1 MILNWTKTLIFLI
14 FFENVK
20 GWNSYSD
27 NATVVSIIKLQAL
40 DMWRLE
46 IVWSMNQS
54 GIQRNQMYEIQVGR
68 TKNMDIIDKINVSRV
83 SLEAEFS
90 VHTLVWTS
98 QLPLNCVDHLVRI
111 RHISNPL
118 LYSSWSSWK
127 TNYGDVNLAH
137 DKIKMYPNNQVLKEG
152 STVFF
157 CCVYSKDVHVTS
169 MFFGNTAYKVINI
182 SPQVKAI
189 RVENI
194 KATKLPG
201 VNFYCDENS
210 DVALNFVTFPPEK
223 PQDFR
228 CETKDM
234 RYVSCSWKSGR
245 ASNLVGRHERKYTLL
260 IRDSESV
267 SCSLDRKT
275 CGFRV
280 NPEQTNYNI
289 TLCVTNSLGEAK
301 ESYIFNIIDRVF
313 PVSEHIEVTAGVL
326 EAVVVLQLNGSF
338 TGLPLICQTELDP
351 GGTIQELQKKGADS
365 VQHYT
370 FKLQQLQPSTQY
382 SIRGRCAV
390 QGNDWG
396 RWTLLRP
403 FVTEPLVT
411 LDLWRR
417 ISESVHPNR
426 TVTLLWN
433 TVNTDSES
441 NIEVYEVCMSHRDPP
456 KSVCTNFTH
465 SPVDLT
471 IDVHMCDITVKAV
484 TQMGLSVPSHITI
497 PSAYTGG
504 MMKEKRIMGNAK
516 EFQLL
521 WSEDSATT
529 CDYIIEWCMLGSALP
544 CTLKWKSV
552 PANQTSLSLKAGDF
566 KTGVRYTFI
575 IYGCTIEGHRPH
587 EKQIGYLEEQKPTQL
602 PTLDL
607 NPSVTCSSINLK
619 WSFNEDD
626 LNNTGFI
633 TGYMITV
640 QRDSDSVSA
649 LSSYRQSIDDPHI
662 KSFTFS
668 DLQEDQPYTFR
679 LAVCTSV
686 GCGLE
691 TIGTFRTG
699 KNSYLLMAR
708 IFIPLMVL
716 VGCCFC
722 LCAYRKIIIP
732 EEAIGFLHIKALDLD
747 EDLYE
752 ASEKIHTLRIEEC
765 NWCDVEISDMR
776 TTMAGKTWLTS
787 VEDPSCSFISP
798 KVTIPSSLMVPYQL
812 TANMWDGQ
820 VYGTATSLTNFTYVS
835 AVQQD
840 LPAEMFKTP
849 DKEGTKK
856 VPENPRC
863 MSDYDLSSHLSA
875 QNSILPQ

>member
-1 MILNWTKTLIFLI
+1 MLEEYMSTKMILIWTKTLIFLI
-14 FFENVK
+14 FFQNVK
-20 GWNSYSD
+20 GWNSHSD
-27 NATVVSIIKLQAL
+27 NAIVPSIIKLRAL

-46 IVWSMNQS
+46 MVWSMNQS
-54 GIQRNQMYEIQVGR
+54 GIPRNQMYEIQIGR
-68 TKNMDIIDKINVSRV
+68 TKNMDIIDTINVSRV
-83 SLEAEFS
+83 SLETEFS

-111 RHISNPL
+111 RYISNPL

-137 DKIKMYPNNQVLKEG
+137 DNIKMYPVDQVLKEG

-157 CCVYSKDVHVTS
+157 CCIYSKDVNVTS
-169 MFFGNTAYKVINI
+169 MYFGNTAYKVINI

-194 KATKLPG
+194 KATEWPG
-201 VNFYCDENS
+201 VNFCCDES
-210 DVALNFVTFPPEK
+210 KALNSVTFPPEK

-234 RYVSCSWKSGR
+234 RKISCSWISGR
-245 ASNLVGRHERKYTLL
+245 ASNLVGKHRRKYTLL
-260 IRDSESV
+260 NRDSKSV
-267 SCSLDRKT
+267 DCKRGSQICD
-275 CGFRV
+275 FPV
-280 NPEQTNYNI
+280 IPEQTSYNI
-289 TLCVTNSLGEAK
+289 TLRVTNSLGEAK

-313 PVSEHIEVTAGVL
+313 PVPEHVGVTAGVL
-326 EAVVVLQLNGSF
+326 EAVVVLQLSGSF
-338 TGLPLICQTELDP
+338 IGLPLICQTELEP
-351 GGTIQELQKKGADS
+351 GGIIQELQKKGSDS

-382 SIRGRCAV
+382 STRGRCAV

-396 RWTLLRP
+396 QWTQLRS

-411 LDLWRR
+411 LDLWRQIR
-417 ISESVHPNR
+417 ESVYPNR

-441 NIEVYEVCMSHRDPP
+441 DIEAYEVCMSHRDTPN
-456 KSVCTNFTH
+456 SVCTNFTH

-471 IDVHMCDITVKAV
+471 IDVHVCDITVKAV
-484 TQMGLSVPSHITI
+484 TQIGLSVPSHVTI

-504 MMKEKRIMGNAK
+504 MMKEKRIMGNAE

-529 CDYIIEWCMLGSALP
+529 CDYIIEWCMLGSVIP

-552 PANQTSLSLKAGDF
+552 PANQTSLSLKADF
-566 KTGVRYTFI
+566 KMGVRYTFI
-575 IYGCTIEGHRPH
+575 IYGCTIVGHRPH
-587 EKQIGYLEEQKPTQL
+587 EKQIGYLEELKPTQS

-607 NPSVTCSSINLK
+607 NPSVTWSSINLK

-626 LNNTGFI
+626 LKNTGFI
-633 TGYMITV
+633 TGYEITV
-640 QRDSDSVSA
+640 QRDSDSGSA
-649 LSSYRQSIDDPHI
+649 LNYHRQSIDNPHI

-668 DLQEDQPYTFR
+668 DLQEDQPYKFS
-679 LAVCTSV
+679 LAACTSV
-686 GCGLE
+686 GCGTE

-699 KNSYLLMAR
+699 KNYYLLMAR

-722 LCAYRKIIIP
+722 LCAYRKIISP
-732 EEAIGFLHIKALDLD
+732 EKAFGFLHIKALDLD

-752 ASEKIHTLRIEEC
+752 ASEKIRTLSIEEC
-765 NWCDVEISDMR
+765 NWCDVEVSDVQ

-787 VEDPSCSFISP
+787 LEDPSCSFVSL
-798 KVTIPSSLMVPYQL
+798 KVAVPSSLMVPYQL

-820 VYGTATSLTNFTYVS
+820 VYGTDTSLTNFTYMS
-835 AVQQD
+835 TVQQD

-849 DKEGTKK
+849 DEEGTKQE
-856 VPENPRC
+856 PENPSFT
-863 MSDYDLSSHLSA
+863 SDYVTSVA
-875 QNSILPQ
+875 I